1 MPSGREMLRVTSSAF
16 ETAFR
21 RTLAKEGGLA
31 NNKADNGGQTQ
42 YGISLRF
49 LRSVQPEATEDTIR
63 NLTLDTVK
71 ELYWKYFW
79 LPAYDTM
86 PLEVAVRVFDM
97 AVVSGPVQAAKCI
110 QRALLACGH
119 AIADDGILGNK
130 TMAAVRTTKPDILI
144 PALRSEMAAHFRC
157 IVARDPSQKVFLAG
171 WLTNRAYCQD

>member
-1 MPSGREMLRVTSSAF
+1 MLKLMSSAF
-16 ETAFR
+16 ESAFQ

-31 NNKADNGGQTQ
+31 RHKADNGGVTNH
-42 YGISLRF
+42 GISLRF

-63 NLTLDTVK
+63 DLTLDAAK
-71 ELYWKYFW
+71 ALYHRYFW
-79 LPAYDTM
+79 LPSYDAM
-86 PLEVAVRVFDM
+86 PQDVAVRVFDM

-119 AIADDGILGNK
+119 DIKDDGILGNK

-157 IVARDPSQKVFLAG
+157 IVARDPSQGVFLAG
-171 WLTNRAYCQD
+171 WLKNRAYCKD